1 MQASLDIPARFAVLC
16 LQRSWVLLLTTLGTV
31 AGLAQEEPLD
41 DPGYFEVRSARVDL
55 DQDVYFLTSRIEYRL
70 STEAREALDS
80 GLPLTIRV
88 EVEILAR
95 RRFWVDTEQ
104 AGLNQ
109 LYRLEYHAL
118 TERYIVTNVNSGDES
133 TFGSL
138 FAALNRIGRIDRLPV
153 IDRALLDAERGHDI
167 RVRAVLDTEQLP
179 GPLRLLA
186 FWRRDW
192 SLGSEWYRWQLESE

>member
-1 MQASLDIPARFAVLC
+1 MRPY
-16 LQRSWVLLLTTLGTV
+16 RSWVLLLATLGTA
-31 AGLAQEEPLD
+31 AGFAQQEPRE
-41 DPGYFEVRSARVDL
+41 DPGYFEVRSASVAL
-55 DQDVYFLTSRIEYRL
+55 YQDVYFLTSRIDYRL

-95 RRFWVDTEQ
+95 RRFWIDTEQ

-109 LYRLEYHAL
+109 VYRLEFHAL
-118 TERYIVTNVNSGDES
+118 TERYIVTNVNSGDAS
-133 TFGSL
+133 SFGSL
-138 FAALNRIGRIDRLPV
+138 SAALGRIGRIDRLPV
-153 IDRALLDAERGHDI
+153 IDRALLDPERGHDI
-167 RVRAVLDTEQLP
+167 RVRTVLDTEQLP

-192 SLGSEWYRWQLESE
+192 SLGSEWYRWPLELE